1 MRGLPVFLVFLLLL
15 PGVLQQASGAY
26 SRKPGKKIL
35 FLTNSTFHSHGGGM
49 TPFNG
54 YCTGAG
60 VAYEAFGSYR
70 YLRAARGGKR
80 ISPFLAGQIKDP
92 RILELIG
99 KGDFDYVVLVTRFS
113 ALATAPGARAE
124 FSAFRKM
131 HEHIVRSG
139 ARTVVSV
146 SYVTRGSVHDRGRK
160 ANNRARHEELKTE
173 LNGMEI
179 AGKKHPV
186 ILVPT
191 GSLWSEGVARFGVEA
206 WFADSVHGTPLAQ
219 HGSGC
224 LFFTFITGQD
234 PRKNGYLDLHAE
246 ARFRESELSREE
258 ADWLRERVWVLY
270 QERGE
275 KEEPAPGRAP
285 ESGG

>member
-1 MRGLPVFLVFLLLL
+1 
-15 PGVLQQASGAY
+15 
-26 SRKPGKKIL
+26 
-35 FLTNSTFHSHGGGM
+35 M

-54 YCTGAG
+54 YCAGAG
-60 VAYEAFGSYR
+60 VAYEASGSYR

-191 GSLWSEGVARFGVEA
+191 GSLWSEGGCSVRCRGLVCGFGARDATRPARVGVSLFHFHNGA
-206 WFADSVHGTPLAQ
+206 
-219 HGSGC
+219 GS
-224 LFFTFITGQD
+224 
-234 PRKNGYLDLHAE
+234 PE
-246 ARFRESELSREE
+246 
-258 ADWLRERVWVLY
+258 ERV
-270 QERGE
+270 
-275 KEEPAPGRAP
+275 
-285 ESGG
+285 S